1 MTDVWSEDIEIVLE
15 NIRQNCVLLS
25 KNHKQRYY
33 LFKSYLKYFRIPLI
47 CLSALNSIFAVGLQ
61 PYMIQSTISIIN
73 CFISL
78 ICGIITSVEL
88 YLGVQKQMENE
99 FISSKSYYLL
109 GIDIFKTLSL
119 NREHRTIGGLVYLE
133 EKYNEYCKLIESTN
147 LTTKRIK
154 DKLAPVEEKMLE
166 LTQQPSSPEKP
177 NNGSQDSSE
186 ISSIE
191 IV

>member
-1 MTDVWSEDIEIVLE
+1 MTDVWSDDIENVLE
-15 NIRQNCVLLS
+15 NIRINCVLLS
-25 KNHKQRYY
+25 ENHKKRYY

-47 CLSALNSIFAVGLQ
+47 CLSAMNSIFAVGLQ

-73 CFISL
+73 CLISL
-78 ICGIITSVEL
+78 ICGIITSIEL
-88 YLGVQKQMENE
+88 YLAVQKQMENE
-99 FISSKSYYLL
+99 FISSKNYYLL

-154 DKLAPVEEKMLE
+154 DKLSPVEEKMIE
-166 LTQQPSSPEKP
+166 LGSPSKS
-177 NNGSQDSSE
+177 DSKTASLDND
-186 ISSIE
+186 SIE